1 MEMKMKV
8 LRIVCLV
15 TVLLLA
21 VLVAWAGGRSEG
33 SGEDIGGDIPQ
44 GIHLTWSTTDV
55 YRTMTIS
62 WWTESSADSTVKYD
76 TRSGTYT
83 FEATRAYSIK
93 YRQKRV
99 PGNTGITMLSSPV
112 SSQAERTIL
121 SAVVKTV
128 GASNS
133 SSKPSA

>member
-76 TRSGTYT
+76 TRSGPIPLKP
-83 FEATRAYSIK
+83 RAYSIK